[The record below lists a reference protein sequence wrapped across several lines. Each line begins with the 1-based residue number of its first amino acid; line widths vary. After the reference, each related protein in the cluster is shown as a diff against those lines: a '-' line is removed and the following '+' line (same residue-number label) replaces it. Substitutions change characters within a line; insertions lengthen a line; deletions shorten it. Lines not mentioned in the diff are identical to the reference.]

1 MSSWRLSDH
10 VKLQMVERQIT
21 EELIYET
28 LAHPDT
34 IVQGK
39 GKRKIYQK
47 IKSDKLIRVV
57 TEQEIVITVYLTDK
71 IKKYIKESTS

>member
-1 MSSWRLSDH
+1 MSWRLSDH

-47 IKSDKLIRVV
+47 IKGVKLIRVV

>member
-1 MSSWRLSDH
+1 MSWRLSDH
-10 VKLQMVERQIT
+10 VKLQMAERQIT

-28 LAHPDT
+28 LAHPAT
-34 IVQGK
+34 IMQGK

-47 IKSDKLIRVV
+47 IKGDKLIRVV